1 MPQAQHP
8 GSAPYPPSPPLGGSA
23 AAVGSAVSSVVPA
36 VGSAASNTG
45 STDRQPKER
54 AGAIVLDK
62 NRANAKR
69 LARVL
74 VSAGYSTKTFED
86 DSPQAVW
93 SAMNDAA
100 EIHSWLLVADAAA
113 AQSLYTILGRTD
125 ARRTCRG
132 VLYCG
137 MAAGATTAPAP
148 SAASMGGTQP
158 TAGDDVDVAAFC
170 EQTGV
175 VALLNARQSRDFD
188 LHLLGIAN
196 YLRGQPL
203 LPLQGFLL
211 WGAAAFST
219 QINNVAGRDAAEAR
233 LVKLC
238 SDQLGVSSRVANSIG
253 EVIHELLTNAMY
265 DAPVD
270 AQGRAIYAHDRTAP
284 IQLNNDDRVTFRYG
298 TDGTRLVV
306 ETSDRF
312 GRLRRGDFARSLRRA
327 AAGQVNRQA
336 GGAGIGL
343 SMIYRTAQVMQV
355 DVEPGQRTRVTAV
368 FDLDAGRAT
377 DGARGARTLIFP
389 DLTIASARRDP

>member
-8 GSAPYPPSPPLGGSA
+8 GSAPYPPSPPVGGSA
-23 AAVGSAVSSVVPA
+23 AGSAIPSASPA
-36 VGSAASNTG
+36 IGSSAAQASG
-45 STDRQPKER
+45 TDRQPKER

-62 NRANAKR
+62 NRANGKR

-74 VSAGYSTKTFED
+74 VSAGYATKTFDD
-86 DSPQAVW
+86 DSPQTVW
-93 SAMNDAA
+93 AAMNEAA
-100 EIHSWLLVADAAA
+100 EIHNWLLVADAAA
-113 AQSLYTILGRTD
+113 AQTLYTVLGKAD
-125 ARRTCRG
+125 ARRTQRG

-137 MAAGATTAPAP
+137 MTSGISGAPP
-148 SAASMGGTQP
+148 SAGSLGGAQ
-158 TAGDDVDVAAFC
+158 TAAVDDVDVAGFC
-170 EQTGV
+170 EQNGA

-211 WGAAAFST
+211 WGAAAYST

-238 SDQLGVSSRVANSIG
+238 SEQLGVSSRVANSIG

-284 IQLNNDDRVTFRYG
+284 IQLNNEDRVTFRYG

-312 GRLRRGDFARSLRRA
+312 GRLRRADFARSLRRA
-327 AAGQVNRQA
+327 AAGQVNRAA

>member
-1 MPQAQHP
+1 MAGPAT
-8 GSAPYPPSPPLGGSA
+8 AGGSG
-23 AAVGSAVSSVVPA
+23 VPTAVSP
-36 VGSAASNTG
+36 VGSAASQG
-45 STDRQPKER
+45 VAADRPAKER

-62 NRANAKR
+62 NRATGKR

-74 VSAGYSTKTFED
+74 ASAGYSTKTFDEE
-86 DSPQAVW
+86 SPQVLW
-93 SAMNDAA
+93 SAIA
-100 EIHSWLLVADAAA
+100 ESADIQSWLLVADVAA
-113 AQSLYTILGRTD
+113 AQTIYTVLGRQD
-125 ARRTCRG
+125 PKKTCRG

-137 MAAGATTAPAP
+137 MGSP
-148 SAASMGGTQP
+148 SAALPSSSSLGGGQP
-158 TAGDDVDVAAFC
+158 PSTDDIDVAAFC
-170 EQTGV
+170 EQAGV
-175 VALLNARQSRDFD
+175 LALLNARQARDFD
-188 LHLLGIAN
+188 QHLIGIAN

-211 WGAAAFST
+211 WGAAAYST
-219 QINNVAGRDAAEAR
+219 QISNVAGRDAAEAR

-284 IQLNNDDRVTFRYG
+284 IQLNNEDRVTFRYG

-327 AAGQVNRQA
+327 AAGQVNRSA

>member
-1 MPQAQHP
+1 MAGPAT
-8 GSAPYPPSPPLGGSA
+8 AGGSG
-23 AAVGSAVSSVVPA
+23 VPTAVSP
-36 VGSAASNTG
+36 VGSAASQG
-45 STDRQPKER
+45 VAADRPAKER

-62 NRANAKR
+62 NRATGKR

-74 VSAGYSTKTFED
+74 ASAGYSTKTFDEE
-86 DSPQAVW
+86 SPQVLW
-93 SAMNDAA
+93 SAIA
-100 EIHSWLLVADAAA
+100 ESADIHSWLLVADVAA
-113 AQSLYTILGRTD
+113 AQTIYTVLGRQD
-125 ARRTCRG
+125 AKKTCRG

-137 MAAGATTAPAP
+137 MGSPSVAPPSSASLGGGQAP
-148 SAASMGGTQP
+148 P
-158 TAGDDVDVAAFC
+158 NDDIDVAAFC
-170 EQTGV
+170 EQAGV
-175 VALLNARQSRDFD
+175 LALLNARQARDFD
-188 LHLLGIAN
+188 QHLIGIAN

-211 WGAAAFST
+211 WGAAAYST
-219 QINNVAGRDAAEAR
+219 QISNVAGRDAAEAR

-284 IQLNNDDRVTFRYG
+284 IQLNNEDRVTFRYG

-327 AAGQVNRQA
+327 AAGQVNRSA

>member
-1 MPQAQHP
+1 MAGPAT
-8 GSAPYPPSPPLGGSA
+8 AGGSG
-23 AAVGSAVSSVVPA
+23 VPTAVSP
-36 VGSAASNTG
+36 VGSAASQG
-45 STDRQPKER
+45 VAADRPSKER

-62 NRANAKR
+62 NRATGKR

-74 VSAGYSTKTFED
+74 ASAGYSTKTFDEE
-86 DSPQAVW
+86 SPQVLW
-93 SAMNDAA
+93 SAIA
-100 EIHSWLLVADAAA
+100 ESADIHSWLLVADVAA
-113 AQSLYTILGRTD
+113 AQTIYTVLGRQD
-125 ARRTCRG
+125 AKKTCRG

-137 MAAGATTAPAP
+137 MGSPSVAPPSSASLGGGQAP
-148 SAASMGGTQP
+148 P
-158 TAGDDVDVAAFC
+158 NDDIDVAAFC
-170 EQTGV
+170 EQAGV
-175 VALLNARQSRDFD
+175 LALLNARQARDFD
-188 LHLLGIAN
+188 QHLIGIAN

-211 WGAAAFST
+211 WGAAAYST
-219 QINNVAGRDAAEAR
+219 QISNVAGRDAAEAR

-284 IQLNNDDRVTFRYG
+284 IQLNNEDRVTFRYG

-327 AAGQVNRQA
+327 AAGQVNRSA